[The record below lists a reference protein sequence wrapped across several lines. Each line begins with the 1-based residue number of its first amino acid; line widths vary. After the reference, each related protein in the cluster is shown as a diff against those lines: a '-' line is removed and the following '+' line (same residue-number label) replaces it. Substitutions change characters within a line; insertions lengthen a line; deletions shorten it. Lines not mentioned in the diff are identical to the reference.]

1 MEIIKS
7 GNRFDIVLLGD
18 SGGNPVVPSS
28 DVSQY
33 LNIASTK
40 VLTTSAVSQQTA
52 AVGSTTKRV
61 VITVM
66 QDTWIAIGDNP
77 TATKGAGSFL
87 LFGGT
92 QSYPILVK
100 SGVTKIAALQDS
112 TSGSVSIIESE

>member
-1 MEIIKS
+1 MSLSDDSSNLSSIANAQALS
-7 GNRFDIVLLGD
+7 VVQTQLLTTGAT
-18 SGGNPVVPSS
+18 SVQSNT
-28 DVSQY
+28 VSVNAQRV
-33 LNIASTK
+33 
-40 VLTTSAVSQQTA
+40 VLTVA
-52 AVGSTTKRV
+52 
-61 VITVM
+61 
-66 QDTWIAIGDNP
+66 QDTWIAVGENP